1 MVDYLL
7 NIMKMES
14 KRKKKFMR
22 IAVTLQLLKN
32 QRIELEEQVID
43 SSN

>member
-1 MVDYLL
+1 MNNINLL
-7 NIMKMES
+7 FS
-14 KRKKKFMR
+14 FKKIAMKFMR